1 MSSCCSTA
9 CPVRAAISSGVKG
22 TVWCPERVLCAGKR
36 GTSLHRGILPQMPRA
51 QTLLFELVSDRA
63 AFSRQQP
70 RQERHLSLLSR
81 KSLRFHA
88 SPNSL
93 FLQLRCSSSRV
104 MVTWH
109 CAKRQSLLLS
119 SCFPS
124 SPQSEEAAAT
134 DLVQGNEVQQ
144 PPDVQRQAPLTT
156 QPRGHKCR

>member
-1 MSSCCSTA
+1 
-9 CPVRAAISSGVKG
+9 
-22 TVWCPERVLCAGKR
+22 
-36 GTSLHRGILPQMPRA
+36 MPRA

-81 KSLRFHA
+81 KSFASTPLQIFSFFNWRSLREA
-88 SPNSL
+88 A
-93 FLQLRCSSSRV
+93 V
-104 MVTWH
+104 
-109 CAKRQSLLLS
+109 LLLS
-119 SCFPS
+119 SCFS
-124 SPQSEEAAAT
+124 SKPQSVEAT